1 MGCTTPK
8 EGTYR
13 LEVEI
18 NSNETHGMMGRIKRP
33 LCQCHS
39 TQVDHFS
46 STHFYSSAPCTYTT
60 ATGPGR
66 SRRNQQAALSAGRSP
81 MDHRTIGPSVRPT
94 EQESGNDAS
103 AEVKIKNH
111 RATATVRPR
120 RSPTQFMLRL
130 ERFHTTIQSSV
141 FLVLRPSSRL
151 ETRLVPSGIR
161 GR

>member
-81 MDHRTIGPSVRPT
+81 MDRRPLGRPPDRPT
-94 EQESGNDAS
+94 TRATTMPPQKSRTTRQQQKSGHGVFRPESLQRTLHAFQSCLMSGNES
-103 AEVKIKNH
+103 
-111 RATATVRPR
+111 
-120 RSPTQFMLRL
+120 MW
-130 ERFHTTIQSSV
+130 
-141 FLVLRPSSRL
+141 
-151 ETRLVPSGIR
+151 
-161 GR
+161 

>member
-1 MGCTTPK
+1 MHSPLSSAPVSRRRQWQNIIPNPRDRYEAARNGLHHA

-81 MDHRTIGPSVRPT
+81 MDHRTIGPSVRP
-94 EQESGNDAS
+94 SD
-103 AEVKIKNH
+103 
-111 RATATVRPR
+111 
-120 RSPTQFMLRL
+120 
-130 ERFHTTIQSSV
+130 
-141 FLVLRPSSRL
+141 RPSKRAATMPPQKSRSR
-151 ETRLVPSGIR
+151 TTGQQQQSGHAVLQLSLC
-161 GR
+161 